1 MQLTYWTRIKILM
14 ISGPK
19 VTVVLQQR
27 VRVPDGRGGSNDV
40 WNDIEEFK
48 AVLSPVILT
57 KEGLKYNKELREI
70 DYILY
75 PVKVPSVTINDFHR
89 ITYNGRIFQIKA
101 VDSPMMNTKILKIGL
116 LEIK

>member
-1 MQLTYWTRIKILM
+1 M

-27 VRVPDGRGGSNDV
+27 VRVPDGRGGR
-40 WNDIEEFK
+40 NDIEEFK
-48 AVLSPVILT
+48 AVLSPVRLT